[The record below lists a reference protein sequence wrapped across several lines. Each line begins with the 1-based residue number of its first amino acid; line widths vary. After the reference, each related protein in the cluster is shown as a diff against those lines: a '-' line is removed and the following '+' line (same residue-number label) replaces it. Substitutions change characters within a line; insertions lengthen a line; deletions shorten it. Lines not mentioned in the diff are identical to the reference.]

1 MKRIAGYALLLL
13 ALACAAS
20 HARAQGGPPP
30 PPPPPAVEYNPN
42 AWKEFSSEEG
52 KFSVRMPAEPK
63 LNRQDVDTPLG
74 KLPVYLYVAQTGSG
88 GYMVGYSDFPNYSET
103 PEFLAAVYKGAR
115 DKVLSA
121 DAARR
126 LLSETEIK
134 IEGYAGREWLIA
146 DASMLYRA
154 QTFLVKGRLYQ
165 LLFLAP
171 NRLAFKSGQPSENA
185 SDRTGFYE
193 EISKRFFGSFGLLHS
208 GASEPPPKPA
218 GGVPPGRF

>member
-30 PPPPPAVEYNPN
+30 PAPAVEYDAN

-63 LNRQDVDTPLG
+63 LNRMDVETPLG
-74 KLPVYLYVAQTGSG
+74 KLPAYVYVAQTGTG

-103 PEFLAAVYKGAR
+103 PEFAAAVFKGAR
-115 DKVLSA
+115 DKVMSA

-134 IEGYAGREWLIA
+134 LEGYAGREWLIA
-146 DASMLYRA
+146 DARMLYRA
-154 QTFLVKGRLYQ
+154 RTFLVKGRLYQ

-171 NRLAFKSGQPSENA
+171 NLLAFNSGHPSENA
-185 SDRTGFYE
+185 SDRTGLYE

-218 GGVPPGRF
+218 GGVPPGRL